1 MSRELTMAPPL
12 PRAVPEVIDLTSEDD
27 NDAVRQIQPRLPVP
41 PPALANGTTNHI
53 ANRFVD
59 IVPGGS
65 PFHGSAHAHPYAAPR
80 PAQEQSVP
88 RPHAHAPSYTPLRPA
103 KRQKLSEPERVITNS
118 ASRHLSPYAR
128 DAVEALK
135 NKDIDE
141 DKLKAEVSHPPQHY
155 GTVLSQ

>member
-1 MSRELTMAPPL
+1 MAPPL
-12 PRAVPEVIDLTSEDD
+12 PRAPPEVIDLTIEDD
-27 NDAVRQIQPRLPVP
+27 NDAVRQSQPRP
-41 PPALANGTTNHI
+41 PGPPQALANGATNQV

-59 IVPGGS
+59 TVPGGS
-65 PFHGSAHAHPYAAPR
+65 PFPGSAHAHPYAAPR
-80 PAQEQSVP
+80 PAQEHTVS
-88 RPHAHAPSYTPLRPA
+88 RPHAHGAPSYTPLWPA
-103 KRQKLSEPERVITNS
+103 KRQKLSEPERVITNSASSS

-141 DKLKAEVSHPPQHY
+141 DKLKAEVSQPPQHY